1 MICNLTAFA
10 GIAGT
15 ADHGAMRYRAAMEE
29 TTESLRQ
36 QLLAARENVQRQIDK
51 LRATPDP
58 LAGVERAPFGAGD
71 VSFDKELIAR
81 LIKTLSDINDS
92 LTGLEDAR

>member
-1 MICNLTAFA
+1 MTAFA

-15 ADHGAMRYRAAMEE
+15 ADHGAMHYRAAVEE
-29 TTESLRQ
+29 TTESLKR
-36 QLLAARENVQRQIDK
+36 QLLAAREEVQQQIDR

-58 LAGVERAPFGAGD
+58 LAGVEPAPFGAED
-71 VSFDKELIAR
+71 ARFDKELIAR